1 MFCKY
6 CKSKEHM
13 IDNCP
18 DIICRICKDSGHPH
32 WNCNLKK
39 EDKSNRPTV
48 VQLNA
53 NKLDDLVQYM
63 DKPWT
68 ELQG

>member
-18 DIICRICKDSGHPH
+18 DIICRICKESGHPH
-32 WNCNLKK
+32 WKCNLKK

-48 VQLNA
+48 VQLNVS
-53 NKLDDLVQYM
+53 KLDDLVQYM